1 MFGTLLSEK
10 SFKLLNPPGLSN
22 IRLLYIFNNNYSW
35 VLYLTYRYNYNKLEF
50 ESVFGQVLINQ
61 SFYAFFCKKV
71 TYKVWIMF
79 LEVLI

>member
-10 SFKLLNPPGLSN
+10 SFKLLNTPGLSN

-50 ESVFGQVLINQ
+50 ESVFGQDLRNQ
-61 SFYAFFCKKV
+61 SFYAFLCKKV